1 MTLAITSF
9 NERVNHYYAQLQR
22 VGAIR
27 PNRQEITSMFG
38 REFFQEVAEIAWKSL
53 NIGSCSC
60 FCFYDVQVCLGMF
73 FSSEKQSSKPSR
85 SGSKL
90 DVMSQSCKKYDK
102 GDNHSIRVF
111 VKIPETT
118 DWWLVVS
125 WPRVPSGA
133 PAVTSC
139 HPPQSHKPD
148 PEGKCRTA
156 ELEEAWSFGALVY
169 IISKSLAEKGFL
181 LPSQKKNRRNL

>member
-9 NERVNHYYAQLQR
+9 KERVNHYAQLQR
-22 VGAIR
+22 VGAIW
-27 PNRQEITSMFG
+27 PKRQEITSMFG

-53 NIGSCSC
+53 NIGSCSCFCC

-111 VKIPETT
+111 VTNSRNYRLMACCK
-118 DWWLVVS
+118 L
-125 WPRVPSGA
+125 A
-133 PAVTSC
+133 SC
-139 HPPQSHKPD
+139 SFW
-148 PEGKCRTA
+148 RTRGDIM
-156 ELEEAWSFGALVY
+156 S
-169 IISKSLAEKGFL
+169 SSTKSQAR
-181 LPSQKKNRRNL
+181 S